1 MSLKHQVKPATAIPT
16 PASTNADKALAVLR
30 IAIGALFLWA
40 FLDKLFGFGYATRSG
55 GAWVDGGSPTKGFLG
70 HVDVGPF
77 QSVLRAMAGSPAV
90 DALFM
95 LGLAGLGVAVLLGV
109 ALRISAVASRNPGR
123 SPAAIRSRR
132 VRRAASS
139 SLRRPPNCRCRS
151 ATNASASGVST
162 SSERSTDGPDTS
174 MLVID
179 PSWRLSLGA
188 SNRPVWRLP
197 GRHGGTQVRTPVGY
211 SG

>member
-1 MSLKHQVKPATAIPT
+1 MSLKHEVKPATAIPT
-16 PASTNADKALAVLR
+16 PASTNAGKALAVLR

-40 FLDKLFGFGYATRSG
+40 FLDKLFGLGYATRSG

-109 ALRISAVASRNPGR
+109 ALRISAVAGTVMMALMWIAEWPLAQHTSAGAPSGSSNPLVDYHVVYALALVVFAVSLAGRTWGLGR
-123 SPAAIRSRR
+123 SWADLKV
-132 VRRAASS
+132 VRA
-139 SLRRPPNCRCRS
+139 
-151 ATNASASGVST
+151 
-162 SSERSTDGPDTS
+162 
-174 MLVID
+174 
-179 PSWRLSLGA
+179 
-188 SNRPVWRLP
+188 NRWLL
-197 GRHGGTQVRTPVGY
+197 
-211 SG
+211 